1 MVKTYKVYCGERYI
15 GTYRAKDGTSAI
27 KQSQSG
33 QTGNAKHL
41 YRAVEV

>member
-1 MVKTYKVYCGERYI
+1 VKTYKVYCGQRYI

-27 KQSQSG
+27 KQAQNN

-41 YRAVEV
+41 YKAQEL